1 MEKSNNKTVPFK
13 KENNPETSREVVR
26 RNELTAIV
34 TQIIDNVNTMAGHLM
49 NDVNTLFKRFVY
61 PVMMRSNAIENL
73 LVSKGVM
80 TKDEINSEAK
90 RITEEA
96 IAKAKEIK
104 EDEEQPKESG
114 APTEAIKAKENVTI
128 EKIEHEEEI
137 KQDIEE

>member
-1 MEKSNNKTVPFK
+1 
-13 KENNPETSREVVR
+13 
-26 RNELTAIV
+26 
-34 TQIIDNVNTMAGHLM
+34 
-49 NDVNTLFKRFVY
+49 
-61 PVMMRSNAIENL
+61 
-73 LVSKGVM
+73 M

-114 APTEAIKAKENVTI
+114 APTEAIKAKENVII